1 LCSTRTSPFK
11 VKLNTSKFLGRSRD
25 FAIYKREFMDL
36 IVPGRS
42 DPEIGALLREGLN
55 TKQKNLLRNNEV
67 ADFMEA
73 LDILQ
78 NEYGKPEL
86 VISDGNADLNKLKPI
101 T

>member
-1 LCSTRTSPFK
+1 
-11 VKLNTSKFLGRSRD
+11 
-25 FAIYKREFMDL
+25 M
-36 IVPGRS
+36 
-42 DPEIGALLREGLN
+42 
-55 TKQKNLLRNNEV
+55 RNNEV